1 MEHNDDYK
9 LYWPREAARAA
20 CSGLRLG
27 DASELGRKKSHDA
40 NAAGCC
46 CSTPTVVVS
55 VHGACWWLGGW
66 DGD

>member
-46 CSTPTVVVS
+46 CSTPTTAVGTS
-55 VHGACWWLGGW
+55 
-66 DGD
+66 DS